1 MAGVYSVTQVN
12 SYIKNMFAQD
22 FLLRRISVKGEVSN
36 CKYHSSG
43 HIYFTL
49 KDSGG
54 TLQAVMFSSQR
65 RGLKF
70 HLEEGQQV
78 IVKGTVDVYERDGK
92 YQLYASEI
100 ELSGRGD
107 LYVRFEK
114 LLRELEEMGMFSAQY
129 KRPIPRY
136 AKTVGIVTAPTGAAI
151 RDIMNISR
159 RRNPYVQLILY
170 PALVQGEGAKESI
183 VRGIRTLDAMGLDV
197 LIVGRGGGSIED
209 LWAFNEECVARA
221 IFACNTPV
229 ISAVGHETDVT
240 IADYVADL
248 RAPTPSAA
256 AELAVFDYA
265 QFQTDLYMRKQKLT
279 REIGFFADQVKGR
292 LKQDELRIKLH
303 HPRHVINEKRQ
314 RLADLEDTLNRRLD
328 VLVKEDKRKAENRGG
343 RIGRAMEIRLEND
356 KKRLAVVSG
365 KLWGLSP
372 LKKLSQ
378 GYGYVTDA
386 DGNRLG
392 SVKQAPPGS
401 VITVQVMD
409 GKLLAEVTECEEAE
423 VWQERK

>member
-1 MAGVYSVTQVN
+1 MAGAYSVTQVN
-12 SYIKNMFAQD
+12 SYIKNMFTQD
-22 FLLRRISVKGEVSN
+22 FLLRRLSVKGEVSN

-54 TLQAVMFSSQR
+54 TLSAVMFASQR
-65 RGLKF
+65 KGLKF
-70 HLEEGQQV
+70 RLEEGQQV
-78 IVKGTVDVYERDGK
+78 VVKGTVDVYERDGR

-107 LYVRFEK
+107 LYVKFEA

-136 AKTVGIVTAPTGAAI
+136 ARKVGVVTAPTGAAI
-151 RDIMNISR
+151 RDIINISR

-170 PALVQGEGAKESI
+170 PALVQGDGAKDSI
-183 VRGIRTLDAMGLDV
+183 VKGIRTLDAMGLDV

-221 IFACNTPV
+221 VFACRTPV

-240 IADYVADL
+240 IIDYVADL

-256 AELAVFDYA
+256 AELAVFDYSRFEA
-265 QFQTDLYMRKQKLT
+265 DLLVRRRKLKREMGYFTDRA
-279 REIGFFADQVKGR
+279 RAR
-292 LKQDELRIKLH
+292 LRQEELKIKLH
-303 HPRHVINEKRQ
+303 HPSHELNEKRQ
-314 RLADLEDTLNRRLD
+314 RIADIEERLNRQILFLSETDRERADRRKERLFRAVCSLTEKD
-328 VLVKEDKRKAENRGG
+328 RK
-343 RIGRAMEIRLEND
+343 RLEI
-356 KKRLAVVSG
+356 VSG

-372 LKKLSQ
+372 LRKLSQ
-378 GYGYVTDA
+378 GYGYVTDRE
-386 DGNRLG
+386 GNRLA
-392 SVKQAPPGS
+392 SVMQTQPGEE
-401 VITVQVMD
+401 IRVQLAD
-409 GKLLAEVTECEEAE
+409 GTIEAEVTRRREEENWHGKA
-423 VWQERK
+423 